1 MSGQPALATRAGA
14 SACQARPRQ
23 WIVPLVLLV
32 DDAAPGAVVLQEA
45 TDDGQLLARVTV
57 QARDLP
63 AAVAERE
70 ATRPRWVWDDTS
82 RRYPALLAAGVRVE
96 RCHDLRLCHAIL
108 RGSALCADS
117 ALATAPPRPWDAAR
131 AEPLPVAP
139 SLSDDEPATVDDHLD
154 VPEELARQLA
164 AVAGSTAPGRLRLL
178 LAAESTGALIAA
190 EIRHDGLPWSVQAHD
205 ELLTRLLGERP
216 RDGRRP
222 AKLEAL
228 AEQVR
233 TLLGQPDVNL
243 DSQPDLLHALHLA
256 GLDVSSTRVSEI
268 RVLDNPVVAP
278 LLEYKKLARLLS
290 ANGWSW
296 METWVADGRFRPD
309 YVPGGVVT
317 GRWATSGGGALQ
329 LPAAVRGAVRADPG
343 WRLVVADAAQL
354 EPRVLAAMSG
364 DGAMPAST
372 TPWYRSAWRPVPG
385 RGRRRHRADP
395 QAGQGRDA
403 RCDLRRDDGCQR
415 GADAAADQ
423 GVPARRRDGR
433 GCGPCG
439 GAGRGRLDLARPLL
453 TAAGRGVAGG
463 GRGGVERGGRP
474 RGRPGGAQPQ
484 AGLGPVHAQLHRA
497 GHGSGVG
504 AVLDGRAASSAARHR
519 GAPAPGLLPARRGH
533 GALAC
538 CRGRRRRGGRSGG
551 CGRGGPAAVRGLP
564 GGLRAGSVGGR
575 LLRPGEVVPDC
586 NGYGACHDVAHEHS
600 PGALSL
606 GRPPSR
612 PWRPSACPGGGRGCR
627 LGPGGG
633 CGSARPTGNR

>member
-23 WIVPLVLLV
+23 WTVPLVLLL

-70 ATRPRWVWDDTS
+70 AGRLRWVWDDTS

-117 ALATAPPRPWDAAR
+117 ALATAPPGPWDAAR

-139 SLSDDEPATVDDHLD
+139 SLFDDEPATVHDHLD

-190 EIRHDGLPWSVQAHD
+190 EMRHDGLPWSVQAHD

-233 TLLGQPDVNL
+233 TLLGQLDVNL

-256 GLDVSSTRVSEI
+256 GLDVASTRVAEI

-317 GRWATSGGGALQ
+317 GRWATRGGGA
-329 LPAAVRGAVRADPG
+329 P
-343 WRLVVADAAQL
+343 
-354 EPRVLAAMSG
+354 
-364 DGAMPAST
+364 
-372 TPWYRSAWRPVPG
+372 
-385 RGRRRHRADP
+385 
-395 QAGQGRDA
+395 
-403 RCDLRRDDGCQR
+403 
-415 GADAAADQ
+415 
-423 GVPARRRDGR
+423 
-433 GCGPCG
+433 
-439 GAGRGRLDLARPLL
+439 
-453 TAAGRGVAGG
+453 AGRGVAGG
-463 GRGGVERGGRP
+463 GRGGVERGGRA
-474 RGRPGGAQPQ
+474 RGCPGGAQPQ

-497 GHGSGVG
+497 GDGSGVG
-504 AVLDGRAASSAARHR
+504 AV
-519 GAPAPGLLPARRGH
+519 
-533 GALAC
+533 
-538 CRGRRRRGGRSGG
+538 
-551 CGRGGPAAVRGLP
+551 
-564 GGLRAGSVGGR
+564 
-575 LLRPGEVVPDC
+575 
-586 NGYGACHDVAHEHS
+586 
-600 PGALSL
+600 
-606 GRPPSR
+606 
-612 PWRPSACPGGGRGCR
+612 
-627 LGPGGG
+627 
-633 CGSARPTGNR
+633 